1 MGTTTRCSSVQGSD
15 SAGWV
20 TGEDRTPK
28 GTRTKCDH
36 QATLNTRPNR
46 AQITIDILSQ
56 ATLIQNKSQQTDVSS
71 SSEEPKFPSLIGR
84 RQLQRI
90 DKNGTATR
98 NGSWGEKCY
107 PEVVHLPDL
116 VNAVVHR
123 LQTTDNR
130 LGIKERTLGGEGMAD
145 LGSGGRGRGG
155 GREGAPARPRRRR
168 RRRRLRRRRCG
179 ASPRGRA
186 RRGGPWRTAAA
197 AAGGRAVDGGE
208 RARGERI
215 RRRLLFIFFPSWLTW
230 LNNND
235 PFLLGRTQWPIEFF
249 FSIFITKIHV
259 YLLVSQKNVFT

>member
-208 RARGERI
+208 RARGERFGGVFFLYFS
-215 RRRLLFIFFPSWLTW
+215 LL
-230 LNNND
+230 D
-235 PFLLGRTQWPIEFF
+235 
-249 FSIFITKIHV
+249 
-259 YLLVSQKNVFT
+259 